1 VHKVFAAIVILF
13 GSVVVAS
20 AAELAV
26 LQNGFSIRHERHE
39 TIGDTTRLY
48 TSASDDSF
56 IEVPTAQITS
66 YAADDTPAQA
76 PAPEKK
82 PDVQMI
88 VNDAGQ
94 KHGLDPDFIASV
106 VRAESSYNLNAVSP
120 KGARGLM
127 QLMPQTAEQLGVK
140 DISDPAS
147 NVDGG
152 TKYLRA
158 LLDQYHGNVPKAL
171 AAYNAGAHR
180 VDQYHGVPPYAE
192 TRAYVRRIMADYN
205 RKKTAAVKK
214 PAPKKTTQVAESKPH
229 SAAIAGSR

>member
-1 VHKVFAAIVILF
+1 VRKSFAAIIFLL
-13 GSVVVAS
+13 GSVGIAS

-39 TIGDTTRLY
+39 TIGAPTRLY
-48 TSASDDSF
+48 TADDSF
-56 IEVPTAQITS
+56 IEVPTAQITA
-66 YAADDTPAQA
+66 YAPDDVPVQPAA
-76 PAPEKK
+76 PDKK
-82 PDVQMI
+82 PNVQMI
-88 VNDAGQ
+88 MKDAGQ

-106 VRAESSYNLNAVSP
+106 VRAESSYNTRAVSP

-127 QLMPQTAEQLGVK
+127 QLMPQTAKQLGVK
-140 DISDPAS
+140 DLLDPAA

-158 LLDQYHGNVPKAL
+158 LLDQYNGDVPKAL

-192 TRAYVRRIMADYN
+192 TRAYVRRIVADYN
-205 RKKTAAVKK
+205 RKKAATTKK
-214 PAPKKTTQVAESKPH
+214 PALNKKTVQVAAKRSPT
-229 SAAIAGSR
+229 AQIAGSQ

>member
-1 VHKVFAAIVILF
+1 VRKSFAAIIFLL
-13 GSVVVAS
+13 GSVGVAS

-48 TSASDDSF
+48 TADDSF
-56 IEVPTAQITS
+56 IEVPTAQITA
-66 YAADDTPAQA
+66 YAPDDVPVQPA
-76 PAPEKK
+76 APEKK
-82 PDVQMI
+82 PNVQMI
-88 VNDAGQ
+88 MKDAGQ

-106 VRAESSYNLNAVSP
+106 VRAESSYNTKAVSP

-140 DISDPAS
+140 DLLDPAA

-158 LLDQYHGNVPKAL
+158 LLDQYNGDVPKAL

-192 TRAYVRRIMADYN
+192 TRAYVRRIVADYN
-205 RKKTAAVKK
+205 RKKAATTKK
-214 PAPKKTTQVAESKPH
+214 PALNKETVQVAAKRSPT
-229 SAAIAGSR
+229 AQIAGSQ